1 MADNKKAAAINAYD
15 VISTPIVTEKTMK
28 LMQEEN
34 KYTVKV
40 ANDANKIQIK
50 EAFEAIFGV
59 KVLKVNTVNVRA
71 KAKRVGRYTGT
82 VSGYKKAIITLSADE
97 NLNVLAENA
106 AQ

>member
-1 MADNKKAAAINAYD
+1 MADNKKVASINAYD

-40 ANDANKIQIK
+40 APGTNKLQIK

-59 KVLKVNTVNVRA
+59 KVVNVNTVNVRA

-82 VSGYKKAIITLSADE
+82 VSAYKKAIIT
-97 NLNVLAENA
+97 VAEGQDVA
-106 AQ
+106 LDK

>member
-1 MADNKKAAAINAYD
+1 MADNKKAVAINAYD

-82 VSGYKKAIITLSADE
+82 VSGYKKAIITVEAGQEVSLDK
-97 NLNVLAENA
+97 
-106 AQ
+106 